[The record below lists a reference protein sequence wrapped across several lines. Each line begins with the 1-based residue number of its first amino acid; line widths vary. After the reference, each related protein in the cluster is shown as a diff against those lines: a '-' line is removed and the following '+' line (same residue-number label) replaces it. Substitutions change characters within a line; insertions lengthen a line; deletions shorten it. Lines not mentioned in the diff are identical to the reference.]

1 MTKIFIAILT
11 ITFLSCNN
19 SDNSKTDSSSDTK
32 QVGQTDTF
40 PVKELLVDNGEE
52 EGWGADIK
60 LSIISNSETDTSKT
74 FTAIST
80 YEGKRLG
87 LLVSIPK
94 KKEGEKGF
102 SSGITL
108 NSIGSESDILLKV
121 LSKLY
126 KQKVDTSLKFTNSV
140 SVTYVNLDEFAKSLG
155 AQDGGQYKTENQYKL
170 FYEGEKE
177 GDYAEL
183 YLNINP
189 TEHWV
194 ELKEKDEEY
203 RPIIIKLLRKQ

>member
-1 MTKIFIAILT
+1 MTKIFLIILT
-11 ITFLSCNN
+11 ITILSCNN
-19 SDNSKTDSSSDTK
+19 SDNSKTASSSDTK
-32 QVGQTDTF
+32 QVEKTDTF
-40 PVKELLVDNGEE
+40 PVKDLLVDNGEE
-52 EGWGADIK
+52 EGWGADIR
-60 LSIISNSETDTSKT
+60 LSIISSSETDTSKT
-74 FTAIST
+74 FTATST
-80 YEGKRLG
+80 YEGKKLG
-87 LLVSIPK
+87 LLVSVPK

-108 NSIGSESDILLKV
+108 NSIGAESDNLLKV

-126 KQKVDTSLKFTNSV
+126 KQKLDTTLKFTKSV

-155 AQDGGQYKTENQYKL
+155 AQEGGQYKTENQYKL

-189 TEHWV
+189 TEHWI

-203 RPIIIKLLRKQ
+203 RPIIIKLLRQ

>member
-1 MTKIFIAILT
+1 MTKALITILILT
-11 ITFLSCNN
+11 ILSCNN
-19 SDNSKTDSSSDTK
+19 SDNSNASSSSDTK
-32 QVGQTDTF
+32 QVEKTDTF
-40 PVKELLVDNGEE
+40 PVKELFVENGDE
-52 EGWGADIK
+52 EGWGADIR
-60 LSIISNSETDTSKT
+60 LSIISNSETDTSKV

-94 KKEGEKGF
+94 KKEGDKGF
-102 SSGITL
+102 ASGITL
-108 NSIGSESDILLKV
+108 KSIGAESDNLLKV

-126 KQKVDTSLKFTNSV
+126 KQKVDTTLKFTSSV

-155 AQDGGQYKTENQYKL
+155 AEDGGQYKTENQYKL

-177 GDYAEL
+177 GDYAEI

-189 TEHWV
+189 TEHWI

-203 RPIIIKLLRKQ
+203 RPVIIKFLRQ

>member
-1 MTKIFIAILT
+1 MTRIFITILT
-11 ITFLSCNN
+11 ITLLSCNN
-19 SDNSKTDSSSDTK
+19 SDNSRSDITVDTK
-32 QVGQTDTF
+32 QFEKKDTF
-40 PVKELLVDNGEE
+40 PVKELFVDKGDE
-52 EGWGADIK
+52 EGWGADIR
-60 LSIISNSETDTSKT
+60 LSIIANSENDTAKL

-80 YEGKRLG
+80 YDGKRLG
-87 LLVSIPK
+87 LLVSVPK
-94 KKEGEKGF
+94 KKEGDKGF
-102 SSGITL
+102 ASGIIMK
-108 NSIGSESDILLKV
+108 SIGAESDNLLRL

-126 KQKVDTSLKFTNSV
+126 KQKVDSTLKFTNSK
-140 SVTYVNLDEFAKSLG
+140 SMTYVNLDEFAKSLG

-189 TEHWV
+189 TEHWL

-203 RPIIIKLLRKQ
+203 RPVIIKFLRQ